1 MTEVLA
7 WMPSGDQ
14 PPLTVLTGLTSWTF
28 DPFMLVP
35 IAVAAAVYLW
45 GVRVLRRRGDTWPG
59 KRIAYWLLGLA
70 IVAVGT
76 SSALGVYDRT
86 LFWVPA
92 MQHMLLQMIAPVP
105 LVLSAPMTLALRTL
119 PARWRAVLLAVV
131 HCPPA
136 RLLAHPVVAFGLFAA
151 TQFAF
156 YYTGIYDLSL
166 TNVWV
171 HDITHV
177 HFVLVGFLFYWS
189 LIGLDPVPHRP
200 PFVLTF
206 FLVVGLGPVHIL
218 LGIPIMMMNSLLGG
232 GYYESLGRTWGPTL
246 LSDQGIGG
254 GILWGFGDVSA
265 AVLVAAF
272 AAQWYRTDR
281 RDAVRIDRA
290 LDRIHGDAPTT
301 KPWWVTDTERATG
314 PDRSGLS

>member
-1 MTEVLA
+1 MTTLA
-7 WMPSGDQ
+7 FMPPADQ
-14 PPLTVLTGLTSWTF
+14 PPLTVLTGLTSWTW
-28 DPFMLVP
+28 DPYMLVP
-35 IAVAAAVYLW
+35 LAAAAVAYLW
-45 GVRVLRRRGDTWPG
+45 GVRVLRRRGDVWEP
-59 KRIAYWLLGLA
+59 KRVAYWLLGLA
-70 IVAVGT
+70 IVLLGT
-76 SSALGVYDRT
+76 SSMLGVYDRT

-105 LVLSAPMTLALRTL
+105 LVLGAPMTLALRTL
-119 PARWRAVLLAVV
+119 PPRWRAVLLAVV

-136 RLLAHPVVAFGLFAA
+136 RFIAHPVVAFMLFAA

-156 YYTGIYDLSL
+156 YYTRIYDLSL

-171 HDITHV
+171 HDLTHV
-177 HFVLVGFLFYWS
+177 HFVLIGFLFYWS

-218 LGIPIMMMNSLLGG
+218 LGIPIMMMNTLLGG
-232 GYYESLGRTWGPTL
+232 GYYESLDRTWGPTL
-246 LSDQGIGG
+246 LGDQNLGG

-281 RDAVRIDRA
+281 RDAVRTDRA
-290 LDRIHGDAPTT
+290 LDRIYGDSPTMT
-301 KPWWVTDTERATG
+301 PWWVADATDRK
-314 PDRSGLS
+314 PSGSS